1 MGEMVEAD
9 RDNFWDVIEEGT
21 VLADFWG
28 PDCEPCKALEPEV
41 ERMAEE
47 RPELRVAKVEAPNAR
62 RVCID
67 LKVMG
72 LPTFLLFRDGEEV
85 ARLSDPE
92 LTPPQLEEWL
102 NENYDEQ
109 EDGR

>member
-1 MGEMVEAD
+1 MGEIVEAD
-9 RDNFWDVIEEGT
+9 RDNFWDIVGEGT

-28 PDCEPCKALEPEV
+28 PDCEPCKALDPEV

-62 RVCID
+62 RVSID

-102 NENYDEQ
+102 KENYDEQ
-109 EDGR
+109 EDGG